1 MNDLIV
7 EPDKSVP
14 GAGTFTGAKALHSA
28 QLLANSE
35 TDLEKGLNGTVM
47 ALDIIGMVLNPLMGF
62 MKAGVGFLIEH
73 VGPLRDF
80 LDMLAGDP
88 VSINATK
95 DTWKNIQAALD
106 QAATDL
112 IGDAGTVADWTGDAA
127 DAYRGRIA
135 DFEAAIRA
143 GSSAS
148 GSIAKYMEVMG
159 IWTAVTRALVLELI
173 CEFVSRAIMYA
184 LAALAASWFTFGG
197 SLAAMVAGVIADAM
211 VLIAKISTHFVKL
224 GNAMSKLAGRFP
236 KLAGSL
242 DDAGKA
248 VSNFGTKGYN
258 SSVKK
263 NIAMHNKMFNQQQT
277 AIEYGDISKG
287 IGGWMGG
294 HQGANQKTIYDTLRG
309 PFGSGNIPG
318 TGGLSPVYKD
328 KVIPPTSIRGHEV
341 TGGKSVAEIIG
352 GYPLTGV
359 KGGMKGAP
367 AATQDPSQGE
377 PQGQSQQ

>member
-7 EPDKSVP
+7 DPDKSVP
-14 GAGTFTGAKALHSA
+14 GADTFTGAKALHSA

-47 ALDIIGMVLNPLMGF
+47 AMDIIGMVLNPLMGF

-80 LDMLAGDP
+80 LELLAGDP

-95 DTWKNIQAALD
+95 DTWKNIEAALD

-112 IGDAGTVADWTGDAA
+112 IDDAGAVADWTGDAA
-127 DAYRGRIA
+127 DAYRDRIA

-159 IWTAVTRALVLELI
+159 IWTAVTRGLVLELI

-197 SLAAMVAGVIADAM
+197 SFAAMISGVIADAL
-211 VLIAKISTHFVKL
+211 VVIAKISTHFTKL
-224 GNAMSKLAGRFP
+224 GNAMQQLAGRFP

-242 DDAGKA
+242 DDAGRA
-248 VSNFGTKGYN
+248 VSKFGTRGELTSKIKSHEHTLKVYERQNAAIDAGKNVSGLGGRIMHAQN
-258 SSVKK
+258 S
-263 NIAMHNKMFNQQQT
+263 
-277 AIEYGDISKG
+277 
-287 IGGWMGG
+287 
-294 HQGANQKTIYDTLRG
+294 NQKAFYDTFRS
-309 PFGSGNIPG
+309 PFKSGNIPG
-318 TGGLSPVYKD
+318 TGVFAPIYKD
-328 KVIPPTSIRGHEV
+328 KVIPPTSVGGYSV
-341 TGGKSVAEIIG
+341 TSGRSVSEIIG
-352 GYPLTGV
+352 GYPMTGI
-359 KGGMKGAP
+359 KAGMKGAP
-367 AATQDPSQGE
+367 AATQDPQQQE
-377 PQGQSQQ
+377 DPPPQ

>member
-7 EPDKSVP
+7 NPDKSVP

-62 MKAGVGFLIEH
+62 AKAGVGFLIEH

-80 LDMLAGDP
+80 LEILAGDP
-88 VSINATK
+88 TSINATK
-95 DTWKNIQAALD
+95 DTWKNIEAALD

-112 IGDAGTVADWTGDAA
+112 VGDAGTVADWTGDAA
-127 DAYRGRIA
+127 DAYRDRLA

-143 GSSAS
+143 AGSAS

-159 IWTAVTRALVLELI
+159 IWTAVTRAIILEVI
-173 CEFVSRAIMYA
+173 CEFVARAVMYA

-197 SLAAMVAGVIADAM
+197 SFAAMISGVIADAL
-211 VLIAKISTHFVKL
+211 VQIAKIMTHLAKL

-236 KLAGSL
+236 KVAGSL

-248 VSNFGTKGYN
+248 VSNLGMKGY
-258 SSVKK
+258 VKTGYK
-263 NIAMHNKMFNQQQT
+263 NIAYNRKALDQQEAAIAAGKNTKGFGKMTGTQ
-277 AIEYGDISKG
+277 GDN
-287 IGGWMGG
+287 
-294 HQGANQKTIYDTLRG
+294 GAEIYKTLRS
-309 PFGSGNIPG
+309 PWGSGNIPG
-318 TGGLSPVYKD
+318 TGGLKPIYDS
-328 KVIPPTSIRGHEV
+328 KVIPQMTFKGHEI
-341 TGGKSVAEIIG
+341 TEGKSIAKIIG
-352 GYPLTGV
+352 GYPMTGA

-367 AATQDPSQGE
+367 AATQDPAPPE
-377 PQGQSQQ
+377 SQQQQ

>member
-7 EPDKSVP
+7 NPDKAVP

-47 ALDIIGMVLNPLMGF
+47 ALDILGMVMNPLMGF
-62 MKAGVGFLIEH
+62 MKAGIGFLIEH

-80 LDMLAGDP
+80 LEILAGDP
-88 VSINATK
+88 TSINATK
-95 DTWKNIQAALD
+95 DTWKNIEAALD

-112 IGDAGTVADWTGDAA
+112 IGDASTVADWTGDAA

-184 LAALAASWFTFGG
+184 LAALAAAYFTFGG
-197 SLAAMVAGVIADAM
+197 SIAAMISGVIADA
-211 VLIAKISTHFVKL
+211 VILIAKISTHLAKL

-248 VSNFGTKGYN
+248 VSNAGMKGYVK
-258 SSVKK
+258 SSRT
-263 NIAMHNKMFNQQQT
+263 NIAYNNKALDQQGA
-277 AIEYGDISKG
+277 AIDAGKNVKG
-287 IGGWMGG
+287 FGPKMTGT
-294 HQGANQKTIYDTLRG
+294 QGANGRDIYDTLRN
-309 PFGSGNIPG
+309 PLKSGNIPY
-318 TGGLSPVYKD
+318 TGGVSPIYNN
-328 KVIPPTSIRGHEV
+328 KVIPPIDGVTSGR
-341 TGGKSVAEIIG
+341 SVSDIIG
-352 GYPLTGV
+352 GYPMTGF
-359 KGGMKGAP
+359 KGGMKGGP
-367 AATQDPSQGE
+367 AALQDPPPPENQ
-377 PQGQSQQ
+377 PQQ

>member
-7 EPDKSVP
+7 DPNKAVP

-47 ALDIIGMVLNPLMGF
+47 ALDVLGMVLNPLMGF
-62 MKAGVGFLIEH
+62 AKAGVGFLIEH

-80 LDMLAGDP
+80 LEVLAGDP

-95 DTWKNIQAALD
+95 DTWKNIEAALD

-112 IGDAGTVADWTGDAA
+112 IGDAGTVSDWVGDAA
-127 DAYRGRIA
+127 DAYRDKIT

-143 GSSAS
+143 GSSAA

-197 SLAAMVAGVIADAM
+197 SFAAMISGVIADAL
-211 VLIAKISTHFVKL
+211 VLIAKISTHFAKL

-236 KLAGSL
+236 TLAGSL

-248 VSNFGTKGYN
+248 VTNFGMKGY
-258 SSVKK
+258 VKSAGK
-263 NIAMHNKMFNQQQT
+263 NISQHNKMLDQQEA
-277 AIEYGDISKG
+277 AINAGKNVKG
-287 IGGWMGG
+287 LGGRMP
-294 HQGANQKTIYDTLRG
+294 HTQSANQKTIYDTLRS

-318 TGGLSPVYKD
+318 TGALKPIYKD
-328 KVIPPTSIRGHEV
+328 KVIPPASLGGHSV
-341 TGGKSVAEIIG
+341 TGGRSLSEILG
-352 GYPLTGV
+352 GYPMSGV

-367 AATQDPSQGE
+367 AATQDPQP
-377 PQGQSQQ
+377 PQEEQPQQ

>member
-7 EPDKSVP
+7 DPDKSVP
-14 GAGTFTGAKALHSA
+14 GAGNFAGAKALHSA

-47 ALDIIGMVLNPLMGF
+47 ALDILGMVLNPLMGF
-62 MKAGVGFLIEH
+62 AKAGVGFLIEH

-80 LDMLAGDP
+80 LELLAGDP
-88 VSINATK
+88 TSINATK
-95 DTWKNIQAALD
+95 DTWKNIEAALD

-112 IGDAGTVADWTGDAA
+112 IGEAGTVADWTGDAA
-127 DAYRGRIA
+127 DAYRERIA

-148 GSIAKYMEVMG
+148 GSLAKYMEVMG

-173 CEFVSRAIMYA
+173 CEFVARAIMYA

-197 SLAAMVAGVIADAM
+197 SFAAMVSGVIADAM
-211 VLIAKISTHFVKL
+211 VLIAKISTHFAKL

-248 VSNFGTKGYN
+248 VSNFGMQGY
-258 SSVKK
+258 VKSAGK
-263 NIAMHNKMFNQQQT
+263 NIAQHNKMLDLQEA
-277 AIEYGDISKG
+277 AIGAGKNVKG
-287 IGGWMGG
+287 IGGRMP
-294 HQGANQKTIYDTLRG
+294 HTQAANQKTIYDTLRS
-309 PFGSGNIPG
+309 PWGSGNIPG
-318 TGGLSPVYKD
+318 TGGLRPIYKD
-328 KVIPPTSIRGHEV
+328 KVIPPTSVGGHQV
-341 TGGKSVAEIIG
+341 TGGRSVSEIIG
-352 GYPLTGV
+352 GYPMTGI

-367 AATQDPSQGE
+367 AATQDPQ
-377 PQGQSQQ
+377 PQQENPPQQ